1 LRRETDAGYAAAMQ
15 THPYFVLLAAAGRD
29 VYRGEAI
36 AAALIRF
43 AKALRRLLTPRSVR
57 R

>member
-1 LRRETDAGYAAAMQ
+1 MQ

-29 VYRGEAI
+29 VYCGEAI

-43 AKALRRLLTPRSVR
+43 AQALRRLLTPRSVR